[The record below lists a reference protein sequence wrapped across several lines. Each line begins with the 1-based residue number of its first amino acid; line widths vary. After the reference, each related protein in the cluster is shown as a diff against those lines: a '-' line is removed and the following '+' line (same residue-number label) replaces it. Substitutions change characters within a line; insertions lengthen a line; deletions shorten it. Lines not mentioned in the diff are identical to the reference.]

1 MTAFLTA
8 GAVIERRKTGR
19 RDDIPEDVDPEARSI
34 RLAANDVNGTM
45 DSICSVQTVSWW

>member
-19 RDDIPEDVDPEARSI
+19 RDDILEDVDPEARSI

-45 DSICSVQTVSWW
+45 DSICRL